1 MTFYGIPRTGCVCQM
16 GREGFIFF
24 SEIDILTRIS
34 KVVFTYARTWKSF
47 KMKEMALIYFF
58 FLVVI
63 LWVSSLLEV
72 VEELRSLRK

>member
-1 MTFYGIPRTGCVCQM
+1 MYAKWKEKVLY
-16 GREGFIFF
+16 FF

-34 KVVFTYARTWKSF
+34 KVVFTYARTWNSF

-58 FLVVI
+58 LVMI

-72 VEELRSLRK
+72 IEEFRSLRK

>member
-1 MTFYGIPRTGCVCQM
+1 MSFYGIPRTGCVCQM

-24 SEIDILTRIS
+24 SERDILTRIS
-34 KVVFTYARTWKSF
+34 KVLFTYARTWKSF

-58 FLVVI
+58 LVMI